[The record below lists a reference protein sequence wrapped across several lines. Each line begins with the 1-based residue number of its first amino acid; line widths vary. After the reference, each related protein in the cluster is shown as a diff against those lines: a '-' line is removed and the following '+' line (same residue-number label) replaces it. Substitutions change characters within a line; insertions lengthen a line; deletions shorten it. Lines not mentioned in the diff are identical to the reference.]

1 VTEKSARTKIL
12 SVLGGIGVATHLLLL
27 RWSMFPLAA
36 DPSGTL
42 VNNFFVTGTL
52 LLVGGLSYALLL
64 RYPVTESIRAR
75 KTSPFVLF
83 KGGVLGAVA
92 TSLAFQGR
100 YLVAACFLTYK
111 TMVGVPEG
119 SLKSAFLLALLSIET
134 YALIELFYFLIP
146 AFACGVL
153 VTAVVARS
161 FSQPSNPRA
170 SNSAS
175 PSAKSPSA
183 MA

>member
-1 VTEKSARTKIL
+1 MTKQSARTKIL
-12 SVLGGIGVATHLLLL
+12 LILGGIGVAIHLLFL
-27 RWSMFPLAA
+27 RWSVYQLAA

-42 VNNFFVTGTL
+42 VNKSFVTGTL
-52 LLVGGLSYALLL
+52 LFLGGLFYALLL
-64 RYPVTESIRAR
+64 RYPVTESIRDR

-83 KGGVLGAVA
+83 KGGLLGVIA

-100 YLVAACFLTYK
+100 YLVAACFLTHK

-119 SLKSAFLLALLSIET
+119 SLKSAFLLGLLSIET

-146 AFACGVL
+146 AFVCGAL

-161 FSQPSNPRA
+161 SFQPNNTQFSSSAAP
-170 SNSAS
+170 SAS
-175 PSAKSPSA
+175 PDK
-183 MA
+183 